1 MRQNLEMKLPPKIT
15 IADHFKDLEDKRVER
30 TKKHKLIDIVTI
42 AICAVI
48 CGADSWVLMEAYGKI
63 KQEWLK
69 QFLELPNGIPSHDT
83 FARVF
88 AIIEPQQFQNSF
100 LNWIKSINKITSGE
114 VIAIDGKTLR
124 HSYDKGKD
132 KGAIHMVSAWATNNR
147 LVLGQ
152 CKVEEKSNEITAI
165 PELIKVLDIAGCLV
179 TIDAMG
185 CQKEIVKAIVEKSGE
200 YIISLKKNQ
209 SKLHNNVEEIFKT
222 AIAKGF
228 EGFKY
233 SEFHT
238 NEDKHGRE
246 EIRHYLM
253 LSDIE
258 EKIDPDKKWVNLQ
271 SVGMVEY
278 IRKVN
283 GKTQVETRYYISSLT
298 NDAKLLGESV
308 RSHWGIENSLH
319 WILDVAF
326 REDDCRI
333 RKDNAPQNFAVLR
346 HIAVNALGKEKSK
359 KLGIKSKQ
367 FCAALDN
374 EYLNMILE
382 CI

>member
-1 MRQNLEMKLPPKIT
+1 MKLPPKIT
-15 IADHFKDLEDKRVER
+15 IVDHFKDLEDKRVER
-30 TKKHKLIDIVTI
+30 TKRHKLIDIVTI

-48 CGADSWVLMEAYGKI
+48 CGADSWVLMETYGK
-63 KQEWLK
+63 KKEEWLK
-69 QFLELPNGIPSHDT
+69 QFLDLPNGIPSHDT

-88 AIIEPQQFQNSF
+88 ARIDPQQLQNSF
-100 LNWIKSINKITSGE
+100 LSWIKSINKITAGE

-132 KGAIHMVSAWATNNR
+132 KGAIHMVSAWATTNR

-152 CKVEEKSNEITAI
+152 CKVDEKSNEITAI
-165 PELIKVLDIAGCLV
+165 PELIKVLEIAGCIV

-185 CQKEIVKAIVEKSGE
+185 CQKQIVKSIVDKSGE
-200 YIISLKKNQ
+200 YVIALKKNQ
-209 SKLHNNVEEIFKT
+209 GNLYKNVEEIFKE
-222 AIAKGF
+222 AISKGF

-233 SEFHT
+233 SDYHT
-238 NEDKHGRE
+238 KEDEHGRE

-253 LSDIE
+253 LSDIQE
-258 EKIDPDKKWVNLQ
+258 RIDPGKKWMNLQ

-283 GKTQVETRYYISSLT
+283 GKTKVETRYYISSLT
-298 NDAKLLGESV
+298 DNAKLLGESV

-319 WILDVAF
+319 WVLDVAL

-346 HIAVNALGKEKSK
+346 HIAVNAVGKEKSQ
-359 KLGIKSKQ
+359 KLGIKNKQ
-367 FCAALDN
+367 VCAGWDN
-374 EYLNMILE
+374 EYLEKILE